1 DGTSSFEVPNVFTP
15 NGDGINDVFR
25 VKTNNI
31 VEFSGKVYN
40 RWGEL
45 LFEWVGDKDGW
56 DGYTFAGEPVPEG
69 TYFVILEG
77 TGYDG
82 EKYGPIKKAITLIR

>member
-31 VEFSGKVYN
+31 VEFNCKIYN
-40 RWGEL
+40 RWGLFLNEL
-45 LFEWVGDKDGW
+45 LNVGQEWDGRTFSGEKAPDGVYYYHIIAKGKDGKEYNLK
-56 DGYTFAGEPVPEG
+56 G
-69 TYFVILEG
+69 
-77 TGYDG
+77 
-82 EKYGPIKKAITLIR
+82 AISLIR